1 MIWIIIL
8 RIVALIVV
16 GWVRCFSISFL
27 KQVKQQN
34 IMIAKSKAIR
44 EARLKESIEIIARA
58 MQSGECN
65 HSEGVIRL
73 TMLLMPFGKTLTP
86 YPSMAQLHEIVR
98 NMPTHD
104 TRKQLEKKERMR
116 LDLARERAEAKFEH
130 EIKEELRQFLDDIKQ
145 IGVI

>member
-8 RIVALIVV
+8 SIVALIVV
-16 GWVRCFSISFL
+16 LGLSGYTIRLL
-27 KQVKQQN
+27 KQLKQQN

-86 YPSMAQLHEIVR
+86 YPSMAQLHEISGVALPPAVDGLETAPVR
-98 NMPTHD
+98 HKT
-104 TRKQLEKKERMR
+104 TV
-116 LDLARERAEAKFEH
+116 AAAEMQTAVEAY
-130 EIKEELRQFLDDIKQ
+130 LGL
-145 IGVI
+145 

>member
-8 RIVALIVV
+8 SIVALIVV
-16 GWVRCFSISFL
+16 LGLSGYAIRLL
-27 KQVKQQN
+27 KQLKQQN

-44 EARLKESIEIIARA
+44 EARLKESIDIIARA

-86 YPSMAQLHEIVR
+86 YPITR
-98 NMPTHD
+98 NRT
-104 TRKQLEKKERMR
+104 
-116 LDLARERAEAKFEH
+116 
-130 EIKEELRQFLDDIKQ
+130 
-145 IGVI
+145 